1 MRPQG
6 LHRPFAGGLPL
17 LLLALAFPQGVSSQP
32 LTVGPPGLAPEVRA
46 RLSQTAGD
54 TLLSPWQRE
63 FMKRLARG
71 GAAPASDPATAGTR
85 AEPSLRASNA
95 DDGSW
100 AEIVTGGRC
109 GHTAIYDRARDRMVV
124 FGGHDGTNA
133 RNDVWALSLAG
144 TPTWTAL
151 TPSGT
156 PPSARSSASAIYDPV
171 RDRMVVFGGHDGTNA
186 RNDVWAL
193 SLAGTPAWTQL
204 APTGTPPSARRDHT
218 AIYDPVRDRMIVFG
232 GFDGSAY
239 HNDVWALSLAGATA
253 WAALAP
259 SGTLP
264 SARYFHSAIYDSVGD
279 RMLMFGGYGGTDL
292 HNDVWGLTLAGTPT
306 WKSLTPTGTSTTARF
321 YHTAIYDP
329 VRRRMIV
336 FGGIEL
342 YGYLNDV
349 SALSLAGTR
358 AWTELAPR
366 PRAREYSSAIHDP
379 VRDRMVV
386 FGGDN
391 YDILNDVWELP
402 LAGTPAWTALAPTGA
417 PPSGRR
423 GHGAIYDPV
432 RDRMVVFGG
441 TDGTNARNDVWA
453 LSLSGT
459 PVWTALTPAGT
470 LPGGRSAHSAIYDPM
485 GDRMVVFG
493 GSDALLSYRSDVW
506 ALSLAGTVTDVQAS
520 LVSADAAPERVRLE
534 WALGSGAGVSATVY
548 RCTTSTPWQAL
559 GTVSADGTGRIRYED
574 GAVAPGARYG
584 YRLGVRDGEREG
596 FAGETWVEVPAA
608 ASFALSGARPNPT
621 VGGGLWVRFALPTAE
636 PASLELYDVSGRQV
650 ESRNAGALGA
660 GEHELRLDSGAPM
673 APGVYLLRLTQG
685 IRSLT
690 ARAVVI
696 R

>member
-1 MRPQG
+1 
-6 LHRPFAGGLPL
+6 
-17 LLLALAFPQGVSSQP
+17 
-32 LTVGPPGLAPEVRA
+32 
-46 RLSQTAGD
+46 
-54 TLLSPWQRE
+54 
-63 FMKRLARG
+63 
-71 GAAPASDPATAGTR
+71 
-85 AEPSLRASNA
+85 
-95 DDGSW
+95 
-100 AEIVTGGRC
+100 
-109 GHTAIYDRARDRMVV
+109 
-124 FGGHDGTNA
+124 
-133 RNDVWALSLAG
+133 
-144 TPTWTAL
+144 
-151 TPSGT
+151 
-156 PPSARSSASAIYDPV
+156 
-171 RDRMVVFGGHDGTNA
+171 
-186 RNDVWAL
+186 
-193 SLAGTPAWTQL
+193 
-204 APTGTPPSARRDHT
+204 
-218 AIYDPVRDRMIVFG
+218 MIVFG

-239 HNDVWALSLAGATA
+239 HNDVWAMSLPGATA

-264 SARYFHSAIYDSVGD
+264 SARCFHSAIYDSVGD

-336 FGGIEL
+336 FGGTEL

-402 LAGTPAWTALAPTGA
+402 LAGTPAWTALTPTGTPPSGRTGHSAIYDPVQDRMVAFGGYQGHYDFDDVWALSLTGTPAWTVLVPTGALPVRRSYHSAIYDPVRDRMVVFGGGLGDYGPGYNDVWALSLAGTPAWTQLTPTGALPCVRYLHSAIYDPVRDRMVVFGGYGSPGGYLNDVWALSLAGTPAWTALAPTGA

-459 PVWTALTPAGT
+459 PAWTALTPAGT

-493 GSDALLSYRSDVW
+493 GSDALLSYRSNVW

-520 LVSADAAPERVRLE
+520 LVSADATPERVRLE
-534 WALGSGAGVSATVY
+534 WALGGSAGVSATVY
-548 RCTTSTPWQAL
+548 RCTAAVPWQTLA
-559 GTVSADGTGRIRYED
+559 TVSADGTGRIRYED
-574 GAVAPGARYG
+574 GAVAPGTRYG
-584 YRLGVRDGEREG
+584 YRLGLRDGEREG

-608 ASFALSGARPNPT
+608 ASFALSGVRPNPAAA
-621 VGGGLWVRFALPTAE
+621 GRLWVRFALSTAE
-636 PASLELYDVSGRQV
+636 PAALELYDVSGRRV
-650 ESRNAGALGA
+650 ESRNVGALGA
-660 GEHELRLDSGAPM
+660 GEHELRLDSGAPLT
-673 APGVYLLRLTQG
+673 PGVYLLRLTQG

-690 ARAVVI
+690 ARAVVV